1 MYFQNFDTISIG
13 DFMRKNIW
21 LIIIFI
27 MIIIFCFI
35 FHILKNDEIIFDN
48 SSFTTVEDMKVEIYD
63 DIKVSSKIKNINGII
78 LEDKKIET
86 DTLGKKTI
94 EFLYK
99 NKKGKKRKGN
109 IEIEVV
115 DTIPP
120 IIVLNDNYTVT
131 VGYDKSLTDVILS
144 ADNYDSVP
152 VREIIGDYN
161 LNQVG
166 SYTLTYKVTDNSGNA
181 NSKEFTLHVKEKSNT
196 IYNNT
201 YTNFS
206 DVVNTHKT
214 DKTKIG
220 IDVSKWQG
228 EIDFEA
234 IKNAGVEFIII
245 RVGTGFGFHESSI
258 EDPYF
263 RKNIEGAKKVGIPV
277 GVYYYSYA
285 TTKKEASEQA
295 AWVIDKLKNYKIDLP
310 IAFDWESWTYFNEL
324 NISIHEINEIADVFL
339 DEIEENGYK
348 GTLYGSRNYFQKIW
362 KTSYPVWLAHYTD
375 KTNYEGSYNMWQ
387 LCENGKVDGIYGAVD
402 INIMYE

>member
-201 YTNFS
+201 YTN
-206 DVVNTHKT
+206 
-214 DKTKIG
+214 
-220 IDVSKWQG
+220 
-228 EIDFEA
+228 
-234 IKNAGVEFIII
+234 
-245 RVGTGFGFHESSI
+245 
-258 EDPYF
+258 
-263 RKNIEGAKKVGIPV
+263 
-277 GVYYYSYA
+277 
-285 TTKKEASEQA
+285 
-295 AWVIDKLKNYKIDLP
+295 LL
-310 IAFDWESWTYFNEL
+310 
-324 NISIHEINEIADVFL
+324 
-339 DEIEENGYK
+339 
-348 GTLYGSRNYFQKIW
+348 
-362 KTSYPVWLAHYTD
+362 
-375 KTNYEGSYNMWQ
+375 
-387 LCENGKVDGIYGAVD
+387 
-402 INIMYE
+402 